1 MTTIDTSAS
10 DNRQVRHIK
19 LDNKLEALLFHD
31 PETTK
36 AGAGLDVHVGC
47 ALDPKT
53 RQGLA
58 HFCEHML
65 FMGSEKYPGENE
77 YNEHVQKSGGY
88 DNAYTSLTSTNYQFE
103 VSTEGFESTLDMFA
117 QFFIKPLFNEG
128 SVEREMKAV
137 DSEN

>member
-1 MTTIDTSAS
+1 MTSINTSSS

-36 AGAGLDVHVGC
+36 SGAALDVHVGS
-47 ALDPKT
+47 ATESKE

-65 FMGSEKYPGENE
+65 FMGSEKYPGENQ
-77 YNEHVQKSGGY
+77 YNDHV
-88 DNAYTSLTSTNYQFE
+88 
-103 VSTEGFESTLDMFA
+103 
-117 QFFIKPLFNEG
+117 
-128 SVEREMKAV
+128 
-137 DSEN
+137 